1 MNDSLLNVCVSLVL
15 IVIIQDYYYY
25 YYFFFAIF
33 DVSFLVLLLCLCS

>member
-15 IVIIQDYYYY
+15 IDIIQDFF
-25 YYFFFAIF
+25 FFFAIF